1 MTPYASLSISTIGF
15 PSVALEKERCMKI
28 LFVGLGNLGSQ
39 VFDLF
44 VLRTKRGDQFLV
56 GGRNQEYL
64 RERTHW
70 TAAAA
75 LQLGVAVKVDTAS
88 MDVWNIDQTAQ
99 TISSFKPNVIF
110 SSVTVQPSAA
120 IEHLPTPIFKALAQA
135 RGGPWMPLTLVL
147 VYKLMQA
154 VKQTGL
160 EVTVLNG
167 GIPDNSHE
175 VLGKVGLAPTSGI
188 GNIANTIPPIKQAI
202 AAQLHRPLEQVHV
215 LFFAH
220 TSVVQSLRVGM
231 TGGAPFHLTA
241 FVNGEDVTAQLDLPA
256 IFSRLPLTLE
266 HEYTQLLTAA
276 SAATVFDVLTTGAST
291 VVHAPGPNGLPGG
304 YPVQVGKQGL
314 EVVLPRT
321 LTLEEAIRINREGQK
336 LDGIERVENDGT
348 VYFTERN
355 MVILKEMLGYECR
368 RMPLAEVEQ
377 WARELRAKYVALAST
392 S

>member
-1 MTPYASLSISTIGF
+1 
-15 PSVALEKERCMKI
+15 
-28 LFVGLGNLGSQ
+28 
-39 VFDLF
+39 
-44 VLRTKRGDQFLV
+44 
-56 GGRNQEYL
+56 
-64 RERTHW
+64 
-70 TAAAA
+70 
-75 LQLGVAVKVDTAS
+75 
-88 MDVWNIDQTAQ
+88 
-99 TISSFKPNVIF
+99 
-110 SSVTVQPSAA
+110 
-120 IEHLPTPIFKALAQA
+120 
-135 RGGPWMPLTLVL
+135 MPLTLVL

-167 GIPDNSHE
+167 GTPDNSHE